1 MISSLRNHWECLKS
15 VQEGKKRHDR
25 SSCGEVPSGPW
36 EGSIKKLEQ
45 SSSIGLQL
53 MTEIR
58 SRQNRIWWTQIIL
71 WSCTKRCTIKSLIW
85 ENHKFPALQAKCSTK
100 ARWDDLRRRNDFG
113 FEIGCQSFP
122 VNYNKM
128 ERKLS
133 RVYYSPKGF
142 LKGLP
147 AVKKLAKEAGVSKD
161 VAKLW
166 LMKQAIWQIYLLAPK
181 HIPRPT
187 F

>member
-1 MISSLRNHWECLKS
+1 M
-15 VQEGKKRHDR
+15 
-25 SSCGEVPSGPW
+25 
-36 EGSIKKLEQ
+36 
-45 SSSIGLQL
+45 
-53 MTEIR
+53 
-58 SRQNRIWWTQIIL
+58 
-71 WSCTKRCTIKSLIW
+71 
-85 ENHKFPALQAKCSTK
+85 
-100 ARWDDLRRRNDFG
+100 
-113 FEIGCQSFP
+113 
-122 VNYNKM
+122 NYNKM

-147 AVKKLAKEAGVSKD
+147 AVKKLAKEAEVSKD

>member
-1 MISSLRNHWECLKS
+1 M
-15 VQEGKKRHDR
+15 
-25 SSCGEVPSGPW
+25 
-36 EGSIKKLEQ
+36 
-45 SSSIGLQL
+45 
-53 MTEIR
+53 
-58 SRQNRIWWTQIIL
+58 
-71 WSCTKRCTIKSLIW
+71 
-85 ENHKFPALQAKCSTK
+85 
-100 ARWDDLRRRNDFG
+100 
-113 FEIGCQSFP
+113 
-122 VNYNKM
+122 NYNKM

-147 AVKKLAKEAGVSKD
+147 AVKKLAKEAGVSED
-161 VAKLW
+161 VAKHSKLW

>member
-1 MISSLRNHWECLKS
+1 M
-15 VQEGKKRHDR
+15 
-25 SSCGEVPSGPW
+25 
-36 EGSIKKLEQ
+36 
-45 SSSIGLQL
+45 
-53 MTEIR
+53 
-58 SRQNRIWWTQIIL
+58 
-71 WSCTKRCTIKSLIW
+71 
-85 ENHKFPALQAKCSTK
+85 
-100 ARWDDLRRRNDFG
+100 
-113 FEIGCQSFP
+113 
-122 VNYNKM
+122 NYIKM

-147 AVKKLAKEAGVSKD
+147 AVKKLAKEAEVSKD

>member
-1 MISSLRNHWECLKS
+1 M
-15 VQEGKKRHDR
+15 
-25 SSCGEVPSGPW
+25 
-36 EGSIKKLEQ
+36 
-45 SSSIGLQL
+45 
-53 MTEIR
+53 
-58 SRQNRIWWTQIIL
+58 
-71 WSCTKRCTIKSLIW
+71 
-85 ENHKFPALQAKCSTK
+85 
-100 ARWDDLRRRNDFG
+100 
-113 FEIGCQSFP
+113 
-122 VNYNKM
+122 NYNKM

-166 LMKQAIWQIYLLAPK
+166 LMKEAIWQIYLLAPK